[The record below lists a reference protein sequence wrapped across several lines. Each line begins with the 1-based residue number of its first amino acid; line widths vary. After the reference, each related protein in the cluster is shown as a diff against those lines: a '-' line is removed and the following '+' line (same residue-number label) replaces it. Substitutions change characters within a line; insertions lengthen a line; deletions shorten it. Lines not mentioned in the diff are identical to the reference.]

1 MKQLLIRADDIGYSY
16 AVNLGIARSVNEG
29 LVRSAGLMPNM
40 PEAARGWGWVK
51 DANIAIGQHTNLCL
65 GTPCADPAL
74 IPSLLDEN
82 GQLKSSREYRAAWAE
97 GREFAAY
104 DELVIEIEAQL
115 ASFRA
120 ITGKDPDYFE
130 AHAVMSKNLFA
141 AIHDVAEKHGF
152 REQTVPENFDFKNP
166 AYVGKVPCHMAGPD
180 MVPPESYD
188 PWAAVKDIVAGTAD
202 GETTVMVF
210 HPGYLD
216 AFILDNSSLTI
227 NRTRNVDML
236 IDPEMR
242 AWLEAQPDL
251 RLIDYR
257 DL

>member
-16 AVNLGIARSVNEG
+16 AVNVGIARTVNEG

-40 PEAARGWGWVK
+40 PEAARGWEWVR
-51 DANIAIGQHTNLCL
+51 DADIAIGQHANLCL
-65 GTPCADPAL
+65 GAPCADQAL

-82 GQLKSSREYRAAWAE
+82 GRLKSSREYRIAWAE
-97 GREFAAY
+97 GREFAEF

-130 AHAVMSKNLFA
+130 AHAVQSKNLFA
-141 AIHDVAEKHGF
+141 AIHDVAQRHGF
-152 REQTVPENFDFKNP
+152 KEQTVPENFDFTKP
-166 AYVGKVPCHMAGPD
+166 LVVGGTPCHMAGPD
-180 MVPPESYD
+180 MGPSEGYD
-188 PWAAVKDIVAGTAD
+188 PWAALKQIVSEMPD
-202 GETTVMVF
+202 GDTMVCVF

-216 AFILDNSSLTI
+216 AFILDSSSLTT

-236 IDPEMR
+236 IDPAMR
-242 AWLEAQPDL
+242 AWLEEQPDL
-251 RLIDYR
+251 RLVDYR